1 MSSTREIR
9 DLICYAIC
17 MTNAVIIQ
25 RLAILEREVQII
37 KSHMRRA
44 AVSPVKNAKKF
55 PHGLQVALHE
65 IEEGKEIG
73 PFSTIEEF
81 MIGLK

>member
-1 MSSTREIR
+1 
-9 DLICYAIC
+9 

-37 KSHMRRA
+37 KSHMRR
-44 AVSPVKNAKKF
+44 VVTSPAKDVKKF
-55 PHGLQVALHE
+55 PRGLQVALRE

-73 PFSTIEEF
+73 PFASVEEF
-81 MIGLK
+81 MVGLK